1 MTEKS
6 FLQQYAEFRDEVWEK
21 DPHYRGFYAALQEL
35 NAETD
40 RGVAL
45 VATSF
50 LDKLLKDTLAAFL
63 IDNASAKELQ
73 AGFNAPLGTFSATI
87 AACHALGLINDHEA
101 GQITILRKVRNEFAH
116 QVQVTFDNGRVK
128 DLCNNLLVPDRD
140 KDAKPRQKFMTA
152 SMLILIA
159 MLNRPLQV
167 EQKRLTFGDWKSAT

>member
-1 MTEKS
+1 MTENS

-21 DPHYRGFYAALQEL
+21 DPYYRGFYAALQEL

-73 AGFNAPLGTFSATI
+73 AGFNAPLGTLSATI
-87 AACHALGLINDHEA
+87 AACHALGLISDHEA

-116 QVQVTFDNGRVK
+116 QVEVTFDNGRVN
-128 DLCNNLLVPDRD
+128 DLCNNLSVPDRD
-140 KDAKPRQKFMTA
+140 KDGKPRQKFMTA

-167 EQKRLTFGDWKSAT
+167 GQKRLTFANWKTTK